1 MLWIYHLTKSLHTY
15 KLGRLLLAVNVLRVR
30 KNLILRQVSLQKTRS
45 IRLLLV
51 RILGVGLHTENVPS
65 YAIKNLWNVFTRLV
79 DRTNKET
86 ERRVRLVDSLNE
98 LPFLLHLAH
107 GTLNYPV
114 PLFRLPYFARK
125 TRSS

>member
-65 YAIKNLWNVFTRLV
+65 YAIRNL
-79 DRTNKET
+79 
-86 ERRVRLVDSLNE
+86 
-98 LPFLLHLAH
+98 
-107 GTLNYPV
+107 
-114 PLFRLPYFARK
+114 
-125 TRSS
+125 

>member
-1 MLWIYHLTKSLHTY
+1 MLWIYHLTQSLRTY

-30 KNLILRQVSLQKTRS
+30 KDLVLRQVSLQKTRS
-45 IRLLLV
+45 VRLFLV
-51 RILGVGLHTENVPS
+51 RVLGVSLHTKNVPS
-65 YAIKNLWNVFTRLV
+65 YAIRDLWNAFTRLV

-98 LPFLLHLAH
+98 LPFILHLAH

-114 PLFRLPYFARK
+114 SPLRLPYFARK